1 MHEIVHLS
9 DVEFDV
15 DEILEINDS
24 NNFTMDIEV
33 ENTHYYTLGS
43 GLVSH
48 NSVSCLTR
56 TTSGIE
62 PAFLLSYKRR
72 RKVTPGDFTAK
83 VDFTDELGDKWTEY
97 TVYHHWFKKWMD
109 VTGLEDPQDSPYWGA
124 TANDVDWLSS
134 VNLQA
139 AAQRWIDHSI
149 SKTCV
154 SGDTLI
160 ETNEGL
166 LYADEIAQSVNC
178 RDESF
183 SKVENLTTTN
193 HHGREAMIGFVC
205 DQGIK
210 KTYRVTTKSGLS
222 IKTTIDHKFIL
233 LNDDDGIEAW
243 CELEN
248 INIGDRIK
256 LS

>member
-83 VDFTDELGDKWTEY
+83 VDFTDELGDKW
-97 TVYHHWFKKWMD
+97 
-109 VTGLEDPQDSPYWGA
+109 
-124 TANDVDWLSS
+124 
-134 VNLQA
+134 
-139 AAQRWIDHSI
+139 
-149 SKTCV
+149 
-154 SGDTLI
+154 
-160 ETNEGL
+160 
-166 LYADEIAQSVNC
+166 
-178 RDESF
+178 
-183 SKVENLTTTN
+183 
-193 HHGREAMIGFVC
+193 
-205 DQGIK
+205 
-210 KTYRVTTKSGLS
+210 
-222 IKTTIDHKFIL
+222 
-233 LNDDDGIEAW
+233 
-243 CELEN
+243 
-248 INIGDRIK
+248 
-256 LS
+256 